1 MRFFLLTESDSDT
14 IMLLERESDSNTIK
28 LTNDFQKGYKK
39 EAIMKKIIAAA
50 GALALTAGLAF
61 GETHETLKAH
71 TLQTGVGDI
80 SFGAWGRSTFNVG
93 HQSNST
99 KITVDLTKTGE
110 QAVAVG
116 EPAITAYEAAKKGGA
131 LGDVPS
137 VDCKDDG
144 SNVAAYATAIGT
156 YAGNAKGLEAG
167 QAKGAELQAALT
179 SGDPAKIQAAAAE
192 VTGAGYTADVAGI
205 QAYCTA
211 YGTKI
216 GTEYGTQIGQASAAT
231 IIAKMLKAQEKDESA
246 SRNYAGLAPDWS
258 YGSRVGFWIIGR
270 TPDEHFGF
278 DFNLD
283 SDARALFVHKLW
295 DSNESADNVNY
306 NEDGKYAVAIGD
318 QAKIWGLFD
327 NSLFQT
333 KIAFGRMREN
343 ELRGTIGDFGQRES
357 GDVKSED
364 DIFQE
369 IWTATGLFASIKGN
383 EDSPLAGFYMNGA
396 VDFAGTLG
404 GESAADTDSEKS
416 VRLYDA
422 VRDSQFG
429 VGYTV
434 PGLFQIKAQYWGDS
448 ISESNYRYEKSK
460 YATARAAGFD
470 MNDYY
475 GRMEFGIDWLGFM
488 GGATSFL
495 DPNLNLSETPNANLI
510 EFGIK
515 LPLVSNK
522 DLRDYDPEKFY
533 NWYAC
538 MGTMGVIKQGFIMYK
553 GHVWGGQG
561 TSNLSQY
568 SYGLVNMQKN
578 DGADIIMAGADFLAE
593 VCINPFDKQDVFVGL
608 SGNYN
613 ITSASGS
620 GNMTSGLSV
629 KDLKLNQH
637 KIAAEV
643 YVKKTF
649 AANNFM
655 FAGIAGDFTI
665 QSMEGLVNDVV
676 NLKYDGKANRFYM
689 PIGVE
694 MFF

>member
-1 MRFFLLTESDSDT
+1 
-14 IMLLERESDSNTIK
+14 
-28 LTNDFQKGYKK
+28 
-39 EAIMKKIIAAA
+39 MKKIIAAA

-99 KITVDLTKTGE
+99 KITADLTKTGE
-110 QAVAVG
+110 QAVAAG
-116 EPAITAYEAAKKGGA
+116 DPAIAAYEASKAEGGDLSTIQA
-131 LGDVPS
+131 VAGADKLQKLDFE
-137 VDCKDDG
+137 KDA
-144 SNVAAYATAIGT
+144 SNLEAYATAVGT
-156 YAGNAKGLEAG
+156 YAGTKKAMEAG

-179 SGDPAKIQAAAAE
+179 SGDPAKMQAAAAE
-192 VTGAGYTADVAGI
+192 VTGAGYTADAAGI

-231 IIAKMLKAQEKDESA
+231 IIAKMLKAQEKDEST

-295 DSNESADNVNY
+295 DADEKPEDTNY

-561 TSNLSQY
+561 TSNLKQY
-568 SYGLVNMQKN
+568 SYGLVDMQKN

-676 NLKYDGKANRFYM
+676 NLKYDGKANKFYM

>member
-1 MRFFLLTESDSDT
+1 
-14 IMLLERESDSNTIK
+14 
-28 LTNDFQKGYKK
+28 
-39 EAIMKKIIAAA
+39 MKKIIAAA

-99 KITVDLTKTGE
+99 KITADLTKTGE

-116 EPAITAYEAAKKGGA
+116 NPAIAAYEASKADGGDLA
-131 LGDVPS
+131 TIQAVAGADKLQKLDFE
-137 VDCKDDG
+137 KDA
-144 SNVAAYATAIGT
+144 SNLEAYATAVGT
-156 YAGNAKGLEAG
+156 YAGTKKAMEVG
-167 QAKGAELQAALT
+167 QTKGAELQAALT
-179 SGDPAKIQAAAAE
+179 SGDSAKMQAAAAE
-192 VTGAGYTADVAGI
+192 VTGAGYTADAAGI

-211 YGTKI
+211 YGAKI

-231 IIAKMLKAQEKDESA
+231 IIANMLKAQEKDEST

-258 YGSRVGFWIIGR
+258 YGSRVGFWIVGR
-270 TPDEHFGF
+270 TPNEHFGF

-327 NSLFQT
+327 NDLFQT
-333 KIAFGRMREN
+333 KVAFGRMREQ

-357 GDVKSED
+357 SDVKSED

-460 YATARAAGFD
+460 YASARAAGFD

>member
-1 MRFFLLTESDSDT
+1 
-14 IMLLERESDSNTIK
+14 
-28 LTNDFQKGYKK
+28 
-39 EAIMKKIIAAA
+39 MKKIIAAA

-99 KITVDLTKTGE
+99 KITADLTKTGE

-116 EPAITAYEAAKKGGA
+116 TEAIAAYESAKKDGTLGG
-131 LGDVPS
+131 VTS
-137 VDCKDDG
+137 VTLADDG
-144 SNVAAYATAIGT
+144 SNAATYATSIGT
-156 YAGNAKGLEAG
+156 YAGNAKGIEAG
-167 QAKGAELQAALT
+167 TAKGAELQAALT
-179 SGDPAKIQAAAAE
+179 SGDPAKMQAAVAE
-192 VTGAGYTADVAGI
+192 VTGAGYTADAAGI

-231 IIAKMLKAQEKDESA
+231 IIAKMLKAQEKDESS

-295 DSNESADNVNY
+295 DSNESADKVNY

-460 YATARAAGFD
+460 YANARAAGFD

>member
-1 MRFFLLTESDSDT
+1 
-14 IMLLERESDSNTIK
+14 
-28 LTNDFQKGYKK
+28 
-39 EAIMKKIIAAA
+39 MKKIIAAA

-99 KITVDLTKTGE
+99 KITADAPNWALGAAGNLTTTAIEYETAKNNDTTWTTYSAVAAQSGITLTKVKVGDEYKKDDGTTAKYTE
-110 QAVAVG
+110 QDYVTAVATFAGVKKGYDFTTAGQAAVAVQTALATGNTPTADQMAGAAQFQKLAEEMKAAGYSDADTMNSAKIG
-116 EPAITAYEAAKKGGA
+116 EYCNK
-131 LGDVPS
+131 
-137 VDCKDDG
+137 
-144 SNVAAYATAIGT
+144 YATAM
-156 YAGNAKGLEAG
+156 GL
-167 QAKGAELQAALT
+167 
-179 SGDPAKIQAAAAE
+179 
-192 VTGAGYTADVAGI
+192 VT
-205 QAYCTA
+205 
-211 YGTKI
+211 
-216 GTEYGTQIGQASAAT
+216 
-231 IIAKMLKAQEKDESA
+231 MLKAQEKDESA

-258 YGSRVGFWIIGR
+258 YGSRVGFWIVGR

-295 DSNESADNVNY
+295 DADEKPEDTNY

-460 YATARAAGFD
+460 YASARAAGFD

>member
-1 MRFFLLTESDSDT
+1 
-14 IMLLERESDSNTIK
+14 
-28 LTNDFQKGYKK
+28 
-39 EAIMKKIIAAA
+39 MKKIIAAA
-50 GALALTAGLAF
+50 SALALTAGLAF
-61 GETHETLKAH
+61 GETHETLKAR

-93 HQSNST
+93 HESNST
-99 KITVDLTKTGE
+99 KITADLTKTGE
-110 QAVAVG
+110 TAVSAG
-116 EPAITAYEAAKKGGA
+116 NAAITAYETAKATNK
-131 LGDVPS
+131 LGNVSS
-137 VDCKDDG
+137 VTVAEDG
-144 SNVAAYATAIGT
+144 SNAEAYATAVGT
-156 YAGNAKGLEAG
+156 YAATAKATEIGTQAG
-167 QAKGAELQAALT
+167 QAKGAEIQAALA
-179 SGDPAKIQAAAAE
+179 SGDATKMGAAAAE
-192 VTGAGYTADVAGI
+192 VTGAGYTLDTDGI
-205 QAYCTA
+205 TAYCTKYGTDQALAWGAANGQA
-211 YGTKI
+211 YGT
-216 GTEYGTQIGQASAAT
+216 QVGQASAAT
-231 IIAKMLKAQEKDESA
+231 IIANMLKAQEKDESA

-327 NSLFQT
+327 NDLFQT
-333 KIAFGRMREN
+333 KVAFGRMREQ

-448 ISESNYRYEKSK
+448 ISESNYRYEKNK

>member
-1 MRFFLLTESDSDT
+1 
-14 IMLLERESDSNTIK
+14 
-28 LTNDFQKGYKK
+28 
-39 EAIMKKIIAAA
+39 MKKIIAAA

-99 KITVDLTKTGE
+99 KITADLTKTGE

-116 EPAITAYEAAKKGGA
+116 NPAIAAYEAAKTTNS
-131 LGDVPS
+131 LGS
-137 VDCKDDG
+137 VDSVTLADDG
-144 SNVAAYATAIGT
+144 SNAATYATAIGT
-156 YAGNAKGLEAG
+156 YAATKLGAG
-167 QAKGAELQAALT
+167 ALSGDATSLATVTALCQKYGTTDSTVALQKYGAE
-179 SGDPAKIQAAAAE
+179 
-192 VTGAGYTADVAGI
+192 
-205 QAYCTA
+205 
-211 YGTKI
+211 
-216 GTEYGTQIGQASAAT
+216 IGQASAAT

-258 YGSRVGFWIIGR
+258 YGSRVGFWIVGR

-295 DSNESADNVNY
+295 DSDEATDDVNY

-460 YATARAAGFD
+460 YANARAAGFD

>member
-1 MRFFLLTESDSDT
+1 
-14 IMLLERESDSNTIK
+14 
-28 LTNDFQKGYKK
+28 
-39 EAIMKKIIAAA
+39 MKKIIAAA

-99 KITVDLTKTGE
+99 KITADLTKTGE

-116 EPAITAYEAAKKGGA
+116 DPAIAAYEASKADGGDLA
-131 LGDVPS
+131 TIQAVAGADKLQKLDFE
-137 VDCKDDG
+137 KDA
-144 SNVAAYATAIGT
+144 SNLEAYATAVGT
-156 YAGNAKGLEAG
+156 YAGTKKAMEAG

-179 SGDPAKIQAAAAE
+179 SGDPAKMQAAAAE
-192 VTGAGYTADVAGI
+192 VTAAGYTADAAGI

-231 IIAKMLKAQEKDESA
+231 IIAKMLKAQEKDESS

-295 DSNESADNVNY
+295 DSNESADKVNY

>member
-14 IMLLERESDSNTIK
+14 IMLLERKSDSITIK

-99 KITVDLTKTGE
+99 KITADLTKTGE
-110 QAVAVG
+110 QAVAAG
-116 EPAITAYEAAKKGGA
+116 TEAIAAYETAKA
-131 LGDVPS
+131 TNSLGS
-137 VDCKDDG
+137 VDSVTLADDG
-144 SNVAAYATAIGT
+144 KNAATYATAIGT
-156 YAGNAKGLEAG
+156 YAVTKLGAG
-167 QAKGAELQAALT
+167 ALSGDATSLATVTALCQKYGTTDSTVALQKYGAE
-179 SGDPAKIQAAAAE
+179 
-192 VTGAGYTADVAGI
+192 
-205 QAYCTA
+205 
-211 YGTKI
+211 
-216 GTEYGTQIGQASAAT
+216 IGQASAAT
-231 IIAKMLKAQEKDESA
+231 IIANMLKAQEKDEST

-270 TPDEHFGF
+270 TPDQKFGF

-295 DSNESADNVNY
+295 DADEKPEDTNY

-460 YATARAAGFD
+460 YANARAAGFD

>member
-1 MRFFLLTESDSDT
+1 
-14 IMLLERESDSNTIK
+14 
-28 LTNDFQKGYKK
+28 
-39 EAIMKKIIAAA
+39 MKKIIAAA

-99 KITVDLTKTGE
+99 KITADLTKTGE

-116 EPAITAYEAAKKGGA
+116 IPAIAAYDNATDHSVYASFGVTDKVTLEA
-131 LGDVPS
+131 
-137 VDCKDDG
+137 DG
-144 SNVAAYATAIGT
+144 SNIEKYATQVGT
-156 YAGNAKGLEAG
+156 YAAAKFGMAA
-167 QAKGAELQAALT
+167 QTNNTGAEAQAI
-179 SGDPAKIQAAAAE
+179 GAAAVA
-192 VTGAGYTADVAGI
+192 AGI
-205 QAYCTA
+205 DVTNTAAMTAFTQEYC
-211 YGTKI
+211 KQ
-216 GTEYGTQIGQASAAT
+216 YGTQIGQASAAT

-258 YGSRVGFWIIGR
+258 YGSRVGFWIVGR

-295 DSNESADNVNY
+295 DVDEKPEDTNY

-460 YATARAAGFD
+460 YANARAAGFD